1 MWLSGFGNRLEAL
14 LTGVAGS
21 CMGVLNDSMTLYDF
35 NLPLL
40 RVMGY
45 FTLYNGLISHY
56 VGCQWQLVAVRHG
69 FMKGSDWVS
78 PMMAVGPQI
87 ISTGDLRPTKLRAFL
102 PPHQNDTKPGGWVS
116 FPHNGL
122 GGQSNLDRALV
133 GLAMAGYEKVFEKN
147 GPAF

>member
-1 MWLSGFGNRLEAL
+1 MVKWFWEPARSLVNRI
-14 LTGVAGS
+14 S
-21 CMGVLNDSMTLYDF
+21 WFFMGVLNDFMTLYDF

-78 PMMAVGPQI
+78 AMMAVGPQI
-87 ISTGDLRPTKLRAFL
+87 ISTGGFRPTKLRAFL
-102 PPHQNDTKPGGWVS
+102 PPHQNGTKPGGWVS